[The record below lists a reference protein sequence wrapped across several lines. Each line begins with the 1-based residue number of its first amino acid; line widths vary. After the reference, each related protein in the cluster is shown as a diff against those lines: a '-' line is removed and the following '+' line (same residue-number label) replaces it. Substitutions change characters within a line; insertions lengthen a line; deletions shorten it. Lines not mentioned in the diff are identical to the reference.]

1 MPIKIPEV
9 KNLNANVGASSLR
22 VSLGVAQ
29 QQANALGSLAAPIG
43 ATGDMLFNLSQ
54 KIQEADNVKNVSEA
68 ELSFDEQSAKYLQS
82 LEGDFEEN
90 EWVPGATEMAKNMR
104 KQFESRNLS
113 PSAKRRLAT
122 KLDRKE
128 SSLLLRVGGMA
139 AQQIAE
145 RANESTLLQLE
156 MAAEA
161 GDQFSY
167 NEVVEERVAAGISS
181 PEEGDRL
188 KHEGTRKIR
197 TAAIMGLAN
206 TNPKDAMEEIADG
219 KWDDLPLDTRNRALY
234 RAKIVDNEH
243 QREFYDDITLAMEQD
258 PPEVPSVDQ
267 VNTWA
272 ESGTIRKRDAIG
284 LLKRINASGPLDF
297 DAVRYLEIQGNIL
310 DYNPNKDDEAKT
322 QLTDLKNQIALS
334 EFSGS
339 DRSRLKTQLIGA
351 MQGDNLKASG
361 RVMTMARDR
370 IEFYSEQGYY
380 GLKRDEEG
388 KVTPESKKIDA
399 DNKAKDYQA
408 LAEFFKEYPE
418 ATFEEGLK
426 AADDI
431 VRERAELGGAKS
443 LTIVTESAADKK
455 ANVDNSDGLPS
466 DEIPPSQLAQA
477 FLGEDAE
484 PTARIPQL
492 GNNLILFPA
501 LAPESKP

>member
-113 PSAKRRLAT
+113 PSAKRRLAA

-156 MAAEA
+156 TAAEA

-206 TNPKDAMEEIADG
+206 TNPKDAMQEIADG
-219 KWDDLPLDTRNRALY
+219 EWDDVPEATQNRAIY

-243 QREFYDDITLAMEQD
+243 QRAFYDDITLAMEQD

-267 VNTWA
+267 VNTWV

-284 LLKRINASGPLDF
+284 LLRRINASGPLDF
-297 DAVRYLEIQGNIL
+297 DAVRYQEIQGDIL
-310 DYNPNKDDEAKT
+310 DYNPNDDDEART

-351 MQGDNLKASG
+351 MQGDNLKARG
-361 RVMTMARDR
+361 RVMTMARTR
-370 IEFYSEQGYY
+370 IEHYSKSGEY
-380 GLKRDEEG
+380 GLKWDEDG
-388 KVTPESKKIDA
+388 KVIPESERIDA
-399 DNKAKDYQA
+399 DNKAKDYSA
-408 LAEFFKEYPE
+408 LDAFFEQYPE
-418 ATFEEGLK
+418 ATYEEGLA
-426 AADDI
+426 AADQI
-431 VRERAELGGAKS
+431 VGKRAELSGARS
-443 LTIVTESAADKK
+443 LSTVTEFAAEEK
-455 ANVDNSDGLPS
+455 ADVGNSDTLPGIGLTPNELS
-466 DEIPPSQLAQA
+466 TNPL
-477 FLGEDAE
+477 
-484 PTARIPQL
+484 
-492 GNNLILFPA
+492 LFPSMT
-501 LAPESKP
+501 PELKP

>member
-113 PSAKRRLAT
+113 PSAKRRLAA

-206 TNPKDAMEEIADG
+206 TNPKDAMQEIADG
-219 KWDDLPLDTRNRALY
+219 KWDDVPLDTQNRAIY

-267 VNTWA
+267 VNTWV

-284 LLKRINASGPLDF
+284 LLRRINASGPLDF
-297 DAVRYLEIQGNIL
+297 DIVRYQEIQGDIL
-310 DYNPNKDDEAKT
+310 DYNPNDDDEART

-339 DRSRLKTQLIGA
+339 DRSRLKTQLLGA

-361 RVMTMARDR
+361 RVMTMARKR
-370 IEFYSEQGYY
+370 IEHYSKQGHY
-380 GLKRDEEG
+380 GLKYDDGE
-388 KVTPESKKIDA
+388 VIPESEKIDA

-408 LAEFFKEYPE
+408 LEAFFKQYPE
-418 ATFEEGLK
+418 ATFDEGLK

-431 VRERAELGGAKS
+431 VRERAELGGARS
-443 LTIVTESAADKK
+443 ISTVTEFAADEK
-455 ANVDNSDGLPS
+455 ADVGNSEGLPVIELTPNELS
-466 DEIPPSQLAQA
+466 TNPLLLPSM
-477 FLGEDAE
+477 
-484 PTARIPQL
+484 T
-492 GNNLILFPA
+492 
-501 LAPESKP
+501 PELKP

>member
-188 KHEGTRKIR
+188 KHEGASKIR

-206 TNPKDAMEEIADG
+206 TNPKDAMQEIADG
-219 KWDDLPLDTRNRALY
+219 EWDDVSEATQNRALY
-234 RAKIVDNEH
+234 RAKIIDNEH
-243 QREFYDDITLAMEQD
+243 QRGFYDDITLAMEQD

-267 VNTWA
+267 VNTWV

-284 LLKRINASGPLDF
+284 LLKRINAAGPLDF
-297 DAVRYLEIQGNIL
+297 NAVRYQEIQGNIL
-310 DYNPNKDDEAKT
+310 DYNPNDDDEAKS

-351 MQGDNLKASG
+351 MQGDN
-361 RVMTMARDR
+361 
-370 IEFYSEQGYY
+370 
-380 GLKRDEEG
+380 
-388 KVTPESKKIDA
+388 
-399 DNKAKDYQA
+399 
-408 LAEFFKEYPE
+408 
-418 ATFEEGLK
+418 
-426 AADDI
+426 
-431 VRERAELGGAKS
+431 
-443 LTIVTESAADKK
+443 
-455 ANVDNSDGLPS
+455 
-466 DEIPPSQLAQA
+466 
-477 FLGEDAE
+477 
-484 PTARIPQL
+484 
-492 GNNLILFPA
+492 
-501 LAPESKP
+501 

>member
-197 TAAIMGLAN
+197 TSQIMGLAN
-206 TNPKDAMEEIADG
+206 TNPKDAMQEIADG
-219 KWDDLPLDTRNRALY
+219 EWDDVPSATRDRAIY

-243 QREFYDDITLAMEQD
+243 QREFLGEISYARERGELPTVEQV
-258 PPEVPSVDQ
+258 ESWV
-267 VNTWA
+267 
-272 ESGTIRKRDAIG
+272 ESGQMTKKDAVPF
-284 LLKRINASGPLDF
+284 LRRIKSDAPRTF
-297 DAVRYLEIQGNIL
+297 DAVGYQAISAEIG
-310 DYNPNKDDEAKT
+310 DYNPAHDDDARSM
-322 QLTDLKNQIALS
+322 LTALNTKISLGGWNQSEHNSLISELK
-334 EFSGS
+334 
-339 DRSRLKTQLIGA
+339 GA
-351 MQGDNLKASG
+351 MMGGNQTTPGEVKK
-361 RVMTMARDR
+361 MARDR
-370 IEFYSEQGYY
+370 IDYYSRLGHY
-380 GLKRDEEG
+380 GLKWDDDG
-388 KVTPESKKIDA
+388 KVIPESEKTDA
-399 DNKAKDYQA
+399 DNKAPQLDA
-408 LAEFFKEYPE
+408 IDTFFREHPT
-418 ATFEEGLK
+418 ATREEGLK
-426 AADDI
+426 AVDAI
-431 VRERAELGGAKS
+431 VSKTSERAGA
-443 LTIVTESAADKK
+443 A
-455 ANVDNSDGLPS
+455 
-466 DEIPPSQLAQA
+466 
-477 FLGEDAE
+477 
-484 PTARIPQL
+484 
-492 GNNLILFPA
+492 A
-501 LAPESKP
+501 LASLPNVTQFNAMQREDSGSDNLPVLQHPPENTLLEGGNPLLIPTIDPETQPSS